1 MIKETITFSFA
12 NEEQQAAFKR
22 RLRGRGVAMHDTIID
37 KKLLEADDKLEGKMP
52 TETTPVE
59 LSRGELR
66 TLLKAMTLL
75 KAVKT
80 ISK

>member
-1 MIKETITFSFA
+1 
-12 NEEQQAAFKR
+12 
-22 RLRGRGVAMHDTIID
+22 MHDTLID
-37 KKLLEADDKLEGKMP
+37 TKLLEADDRLEGKMP

-75 KAVKT
+75 EAIRAVAK
-80 ISK
+80 